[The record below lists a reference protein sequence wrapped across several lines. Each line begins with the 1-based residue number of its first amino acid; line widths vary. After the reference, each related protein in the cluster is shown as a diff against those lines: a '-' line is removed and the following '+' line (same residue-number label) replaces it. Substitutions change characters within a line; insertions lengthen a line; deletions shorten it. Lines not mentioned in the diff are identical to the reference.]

1 MRPFLCFFQDV
12 IKPMNTGVLTALAAF
27 GIWGFLP
34 LYWKAL
40 GQLPALEIMTHRM
53 VWSMLFIT
61 LLLLLRRNWNTLCA
75 ALKTPGTILNALT
88 CALLLALNWLTYI
101 WGVNNGY
108 ILETSLGYY
117 INPLMNVLFAVL
129 VLQERLRPIQWLAIT
144 LAAIG
149 VIYMT
154 FSYGQL
160 PWISLT
166 LATTFA
172 IYSLLHK
179 QTSLP
184 AMEGLALETGILF
197 IPALLYLFWLTG
209 QGAHNFGQS
218 SVDQDLLLIGSGI
231 ITAVPLLLFAFA
243 AQRISLTT
251 LGVLQ
256 YLGPTIQLLIGI
268 WVYHEP
274 FDGARAIAF
283 IMIWA
288 ALAIYT
294 LESLHYH
301 RRKRIADRRLSTTA
315 H

>member
-1 MRPFLCFFQDV
+1 
-12 IKPMNTGVLTALAAF
+12 MNTGVLTALGAF

-40 GQLPALEIMTHRM
+40 GQVPALEIMTHRM
-53 VWSMLFIT
+53 VWSMLFVAI
-61 LLLLLRRNWNTLCA
+61 LLFARRNWQTLRV
-75 ALKTPGTILNALT
+75 ALRAPSTLLNSLT
-88 CALLLALNWLTYI
+88 CALLLSLNWLTYI

-108 ILETSLGYY
+108 IIETSLGYY
-117 INPLMNVLFAVL
+117 INPLMNVLFGVL
-129 VLQERLRPIQWLAIT
+129 VLQERLRPIQWLSIA

-154 FSYGQL
+154 VSYGQL

-184 AMEGLALETGILF
+184 AMEGLALETGMLF
-197 IPALLYLFWLTG
+197 IPALLYLLWLTS
-209 QGAHNFGQS
+209 QGSQNFGQQS
-218 SVDQDLLLIGSGI
+218 TEQDLLLIGSGI

-268 WVYHEP
+268 WVYNES
-274 FDGARAIAF
+274 FDGARAVAF

-288 ALAIYT
+288 ALALYT
-294 LESLHYH
+294 LESLHFH
-301 RRKRIADRRLSTTA
+301 QRKRKARQSAYLSP
-315 H
+315 

>member
-1 MRPFLCFFQDV
+1 
-12 IKPMNTGVLTALAAF
+12 MNTGVLTALGAF

-40 GQLPALEIMTHRM
+40 DQVPALEIMTHRII
-53 VWSMLFIT
+53 WSMLFVA
-61 LLLLLRRNWNTLCA
+61 LLLLARHNWQTLKA
-75 ALKTPGTILNALT
+75 ALSSPGILFNALT

-101 WGVNNGY
+101 WGVNHGY

-117 INPLMNVLFAVL
+117 INPLMNVLLGVV
-129 VLQERLRPIQWLAIT
+129 VLQERLRPIQWLAIA

-184 AMEGLALETGILF
+184 AMDSLALETGMLF
-197 IPALLYLFWLTG
+197 IPALLYLSWLTG
-209 QGAHNFGQS
+209 QGSHSFGQQTTE
-218 SVDQDLLLIGSGI
+218 QDLLLIGSGI

-251 LGVLQ
+251 LGILQ
-256 YLGPTIQLLIGI
+256 YLGPTIQLLIGVWI
-268 WVYHEP
+268 YHED
-274 FDGARAIAF
+274 FVGARAIAF
-283 IMIWA
+283 IMIWI
-288 ALAIYT
+288 ALALYT
-294 LESLHYH
+294 MEGLHHH
-301 RRKRIADRRLSTTA
+301 RRKRKACPAPT
-315 H
+315 

>member
-61 LLLLLRRNWNTLCA
+61 LLLLLRRNWNTLGT
-75 ALKTPGTILNALT
+75 ALKAPGTILNALT

-117 INPLMNVLFAVL
+117 INPLMNVLLAVL
-129 VLQERLRPIQWLAIT
+129 VLQERLRPVQWLAIA
-144 LAAIG
+144 LAAVG

-209 QGAHNFGQS
+209 QGAHSFGQS

-251 LGVLQ
+251 LGILQ

-274 FDGARAIAF
+274 FGGARAIAF
-283 IMIWA
+283 VMIWA

-294 LESLHYH
+294 LESLHYR
-301 RRKRIADRRLSTTA
+301 RRKRIADRPLSTTA